1 MKKVVA
7 DRLGK
12 QDQTVAKLVQEAMED
27 TSELLGNLGQRQA
40 NLATRRQRVQS
51 QIDALVEGLSQR
63 IMPIK
68 SVGVKIVELETEGAT
83 RQRDAGRG
91 PRDRCHKSKGRQC
104 SVIDQ
109 VSDDL

>member
-1 MKKVVA
+1 MGNQ
-7 DRLGK
+7 RLTHP
-12 QDQTVAKLVQEAMED
+12 QTKYDGCLVEALAKDPVRLEQQAVTKLVQEAMED

-68 SVGVKIVELETEGAT
+68 SVGVKIVELEEQKT
-83 RQRDAGRG
+83 R
-91 PRDRCHKSKGRQC
+91 
-104 SVIDQ
+104 
-109 VSDDL
+109 